1 MKNYLKIILSLLLM
15 ISITVSSFGG
25 FSVNAATEQLA
36 NNFYPS
42 KSFIRI
48 ENNDSIRYLGS
59 TGNAEIADEDFPHNL
74 QTTSNCDAETN
85 HKLCIAKTSAL
96 PSFVDNSTSRFF
108 PAIGNQEQLG
118 SCQYWAQVYYQ
129 FTYTMNKSMGVT
141 TTPDNTFSPQWA
153 YNIVASTDDR
163 VGTYY
168 DVYTMMKVQGN
179 VFQSQVPYT
188 QDTRSFSPT
197 EEIWKTAI
205 QYRLKDYQKFDSI
218 GDKEHK
224 ITSPDDPDLSAL
236 KTSVSNGDVV
246 AFSSYIYSW
255 DVTKLKQNSS
265 APENAKYMD
274 QEVLRQVD
282 GSQGS
287 HRLTIVGYN
296 DNIWTDINNNN
307 AVDKGEMGAFK
318 IANSW
323 GAGWGNSGFLWIAYD
338 ALNEVSYVNGV
349 EPNTSRNAAVS
360 EASRIDVLKHKEDS
374 ELYLKYT
381 LNTSD
386 RTQVRLT
393 ITIEKDGTPYKR
405 QVYSNIYH
413 GDKIAYDGS
422 TNATDA
428 TMVAL
433 LSNVMEGIKS
443 EDLSHYSMSVTFED
457 IAKDSNVLT
466 VKDARIVDE
475 TAGKEYIANNTFPL
489 TLDGEAQT
497 VQYSQSTL
505 NHAIVYYRGYDTPS
519 IHYKTGDSDFT
530 EAELKPN
537 TERRGYVYKY
547 VIDLKNSDSATMYF
561 TDKNGNTDNNQGK
574 FFTAKKGINYF
585 VTENVAQQI
594 IGVLTNDFSNV
605 CDVDTGCNFDIT
617 ASGGYAP
624 YQYRYSFTNLS
635 TNEKT
640 TEEFKDNSNTTF
652 YFRHEGKYKVSVE
665 VKDFSDK
672 VETIES
678 IIEVKD
684 IPFSFKEMYTQKPA
698 YLVGDTVTLNAFTQN
713 EKIHYTGVPN
723 NKYDITVKDNDGNI
737 CHTSNIRCKTYDLA
751 KRFCFVVDNFDVH
764 KSGTYT
770 ATISSTDNNKEYA
783 TMSITFDV
791 FDKTIGDTNSNG
803 SITVVD
809 ATQLQLMLVGS
820 ISADDINKEL
830 SDCDQNAK
838 INILD
843 ATHIQRYLAQKAD
856 CGHVGETV
864 EYIPPIKPT
873 EPTEKPT
880 EKPTDPPVIPT
891 DPPVAKN
898 TVTFTNSF
906 KWGGTIS
913 CYYWSDSNTAMTTWP
928 GKAMTNAGVNE
939 YGETMYTLDIPQ
951 GATYII
957 FTNGSVQTTDI
968 SYKGG
973 EVRYYPISTTD
984 SKGHNLVKTW

>member
-1 MKNYLKIILSLLLM
+1 MKKHAKIILSLILM
-15 ISITVSSFGG
+15 MSITVSALGG
-25 FSVNAATEQLA
+25 FSANATTNQHTKTE
-36 NNFYPS
+36 NS
-42 KSFIRI
+42 SDSFIRI
-48 ENNDSIRYLGS
+48 ENENGIRYFGS
-59 TGNAEIADEDFPHNL
+59 TGNAEITDEAFSHEEKALSD
-74 QTTSNCDAETN
+74 CDINAKS
-85 HKLCIAKTSAL
+85 KLNIAKTSAL
-96 PSFVDNSTSRFF
+96 PSFVDNSATRFF
-108 PAIGNQEQLG
+108 PAIGDQGQLG

-129 FTYTMNKSMGVT
+129 FTYTMNKSMGIT
-141 TTPDNTFSPQWA
+141 TTAENTFSPQWA

-197 EEIWKTAI
+197 EEIWKTSI
-205 QYRLKDYQKFDSI
+205 QYRIKDYQEFDSI
-218 GDKEHK
+218 GDKEHE

-236 KTSVSNGDVV
+236 KTSISNGDVI

-255 DVTKLKQNSS
+255 DITKLKQNSS
-265 APENAKYMD
+265 APENEKYKD

-307 AVDKGEMGAFK
+307 TVDKGEMGALK

-323 GAGWGNSGFLWIAYD
+323 GADWGNSGFLWVSYD
-338 ALNEVSYVNGV
+338 ALNKVSCVNGV
-349 EPNTSRNAAVS
+349 EENSVRNAAVS

-405 QVYSNIYH
+405 QVYSNMYH

-422 TNATDA
+422 TYATDA
-428 TMVAL
+428 TMIAL

-457 IAKDSNVLT
+457 RANDSNVLT

-489 TLDGEAQT
+489 TLDGEEQT
-497 VQYSQSTL
+497 VWYSKSSL
-505 NHAIVYYRGYDTPS
+505 NHAIVYYRGYDNPS
-519 IHYKTGDSDFT
+519 IHYKTDNSEFT
-530 EAELKPN
+530 KAKLEPN
-537 TERRGYVYKY
+537 TERRGYVHKY
-547 VIDLKNSDSATMYF
+547 IIDLKNSDNATVYF
-561 TDKNGNTDNNQGK
+561 TDENGNTDNNSGK
-574 FFTAKKGINYF
+574 FFTAKQGLNYY
-585 VTENVAQQI
+585 VTENVAQSI
-594 IGVLTNDFSNV
+594 TGVITNDFSNV
-605 CDVDTGCNFDIT
+605 CDVDTGCDFDIT

-652 YFRHEGKYKVSVE
+652 YFRQKGKYKVSVE

-684 IPFSFKEMYTQKPA
+684 IPFSFKEMYTQKPT

-713 EKIHYTGVPN
+713 EKIRYTGVSN

-737 CHTSNIRCKTYDLA
+737 CHTSSIRCKTCDLA
-751 KRFCFVVDNFDVH
+751 KRFSFVVDNFDVH

-809 ATQLQLMLVGS
+809 ATHLQLMLVGS

-880 EKPTDPPVIPT
+880 DPPVIPT
-891 DPPVAKN
+891 DPPVTKN

-913 CYYWSDSNTAMTTWP
+913 CYYWSDANTAMTTWP
-928 GKAMTNAGVNE
+928 GKAMVNAGVNE